1 MKNKLIIAQALLY
14 SIVIIAFGFIL
25 IKEKVPAI
33 KQKKA
38 TEKLEAYYQKNY
50 AQENLK
56 KGKIKKKGTSYQVT
70 YYNKKY
76 PNLFFTIQIKN
87 NKITDNYQTNYLEGK
102 NIINNIEQ
110 TTTKKYQEIFK
121 NSNYQKIKV
130 TFKNLNE
137 YPKEEQIN
145 ILTNNTSSKA
155 YYNVSYYLKI
165 NNNDPAYLNN
175 LLTSFIKIANNNNLT
190 ANSYSITVDNNGIIN
205 IINLDQGGNIIYEW
219 LSIL

>member
-38 TEKLEAYYQKNY
+38 TEKLEAYYQKKY

-56 KGKIKKKGTSYQVT
+56 KGKIKKKGNSYQVN

-110 TTTKKYQEIFK
+110 TTTKKYQEIFQ
-121 NSNYQKIKV
+121 NTNYQKIKV

-137 YPKEEQIN
+137 YPKEDQIN

-205 IINLDQGGNIIYEW
+205 IINLDQGGNIIYE
-219 LSIL
+219 

>member
-25 IKEKVPAI
+25 IKEKAPTI
-33 KQKKA
+33 KLKKA
-38 TEKLEAYYQKNY
+38 SEKIEAYYQKNY
-50 AQENLK
+50 SQEDLK
-56 KGKIKKKGTSYQVT
+56 KGKIKKKDNSYQIT

-76 PNLFFTIQIKN
+76 LNLSFTINIKN

-102 NIINNIEQ
+102 KVIKNIEQ
-110 TTTKKYQEIFK
+110 ATTKKYQEIFK

-137 YPKEEQIN
+137 YSKEDQIN
-145 ILTNNTSSKA
+145 ILTNNINSKA
-155 YYNVSYYLKI
+155 YYNISYYLKL
-165 NNNDPAYLNN
+165 NNSDPTYLNN
-175 LLTSFIKIANNNNLT
+175 LITSFIKIANNNNLI